1 MYSSIQNEKIKSIKK
16 LREKKYRDI
25 EGLFIVEGKNL
36 VMEAYK
42 NNLLKTL
49 IVLDNSSFNLSI
61 ETIRVSENV
70 MKYLS
75 ELNTPNEIM
84 GICYK
89 KKEENISGNI
99 LILDNIQDPGNLG
112 TIIRS
117 AVAFSISTIIVSPDT
132 VSIYNSKVLRSTQ
145 GLLFDVNI
153 IVRDIS
159 GAIDD
164 LKQNGYKIY
173 GTKVDNG
180 KNLKDMDSTNK
191 YAVIMGNEGS
201 GVNKDIL
208 DKCDE
213 YIYIPMNEKCESLN
227 VGVATSIILYE
238 MRY

>member
-1 MYSSIQNEKIKSIKK
+1 MGKSQTLLWNGDDNLKKDKII
-16 LREKKYRDI
+16 
-25 EGLFIVEGKNL
+25 
-36 VMEAYK
+36 
-42 NNLLKTL
+42 
-49 IVLDNSSFNLSI
+49 
-61 ETIRVSENV
+61 TIRVSENV

-159 GAIDD
+159 SAIDD
-164 LKQNGYKIY
+164 LKQKI
-173 GTKVDNG
+173 
-180 KNLKDMDSTNK
+180 NL
-191 YAVIMGNEGS
+191 IW
-201 GVNKDIL
+201 
-208 DKCDE
+208 
-213 YIYIPMNEKCESLN
+213 
-227 VGVATSIILYE
+227 
-238 MRY
+238 

>member
-61 ETIRVSENV
+61 ETIRVSKNV

-159 GAIDD
+159 SAIDD